1 MKELFTG
8 LLIFAG
14 ILGLIAIYKNW
25 DRIFPPK
32 EPLVDSNEITC
43 ELRDPKG
50 NVIKITGIEG
60 DTQFERMCT
69 QSTTNQ
75 PVYVYP
81 YYYVRQYR
89 HRWYKKP
96 ATPPTPTP

>member
-25 DRIFPPK
+25 DRIFTPK
-32 EPLVDSNEITC
+32 PSADSNEITC
-43 ELRDPKG
+43 ELRDPQG

-69 QSTTNQ
+69 KSTTNQ

-81 YYYVRQYR
+81 YYFVRYYR
-89 HRWYKKP
+89 PYKKP
-96 ATPPTPTP
+96 ATPPSPTPTM